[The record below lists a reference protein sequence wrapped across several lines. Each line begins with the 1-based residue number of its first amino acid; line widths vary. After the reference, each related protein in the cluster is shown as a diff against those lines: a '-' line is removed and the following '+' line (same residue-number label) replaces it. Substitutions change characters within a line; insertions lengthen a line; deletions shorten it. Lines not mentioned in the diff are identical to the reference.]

1 MLKKFSYKV
10 SKSFYLYIIVGIIF
24 GSFGFAGLVSA
35 DVTDKCVPKAE
46 ALNDCG
52 VTNPDQN
59 ISYICMGVMEDV
71 KCKNLGGTQV
81 TQVSGKYPSCFSSQG
96 CCEAKICADAAA
108 ADTGTK
114 PVPQTGST
122 ANWDY
127 NTGGSGIQLVSCT
140 QSGNCTIKDIVQQG
154 IYVADFLI
162 GISGAL
168 FLIAFI
174 WGGAM
179 YLLSFGRSEWVSK
192 GRDAMVKSM
201 IGIVFIILAWTIVTF
216 VAESLGYKGL

>member
-1 MLKKFSYKV
+1 MFKKFNQV
-10 SKSFYLYIIVGIIF
+10 FYLPLIVVTVIF
-24 GSFGFAGLVSA
+24 GCFSYISSVSA
-35 DVTDKCVPKAE
+35 QAIEDKCVPKAE

-52 VTNPDQN
+52 VASPDKN
-59 ISYICMGVMEDV
+59 ISYICMGVMEDA
-71 KCKNLGGTQV
+71 KCKDLGGTGV
-81 TQVSGKYPSCFSSQG
+81 DGTAGKYPGCQSIEG
-96 CCEAKICADAAA
+96 CCEAKICADSSTGA

-127 NTGGSGIQLVSCT
+127 NTGGTGIRLVACT
-140 QSGNCTIKDIVQQG
+140 KTGDCSIKDIVQQG

-162 GISGAL
+162 GISGAI

-179 YLLSFGRSEWVSK
+179 YLLSFGRSEWVTK
-192 GRDAMVKSM
+192 GRNAMVKSM